1 MKKIVLVAAIAS
13 LSLVSCK
20 KDYTCECSSS
30 TSGITFT
37 LKTEAKS
44 SKKSAEEW
52 CKGLQNSTATATV
65 NGVSSGSSGDIG
77 TCSIK

>member
-52 CKGLQNSTATATV
+52 CKGLQNSTATV